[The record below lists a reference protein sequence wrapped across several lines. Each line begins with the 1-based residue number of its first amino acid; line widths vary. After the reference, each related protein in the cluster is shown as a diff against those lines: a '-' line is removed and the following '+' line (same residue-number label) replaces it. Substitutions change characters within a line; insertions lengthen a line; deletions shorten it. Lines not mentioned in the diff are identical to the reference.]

1 MRGKMS
7 SDNYRSEHRQE
18 TAILPADKIAD
29 SNDIEII
36 NLKKEFYELKK
47 INSTLLLC
55 INTLYDSNDGRDAIN
70 YRLATIAGYHNA
82 DRAYIFEVTDDERMF
97 RNTFEWKS
105 DAYPEGLSSI
115 KSFPMKRFE
124 RWLDAFEKNGY
135 IYIESLNSISQ
146 KDSSEFEILST
157 QKIESLMAVPLYKHG
172 TLTGM
177 IVIGNP
183 KSNTESM
190 TLLKS
195 VATFLIGDLERWKY
209 MDQLYNLSYHDKMTG
224 LQNRHAYIKKMKELE
239 RTSEKANA
247 KRKKL
252 GIIFADI
259 NGLKAAND
267 NYGHEKGDEMI
278 ITASTILKT
287 ICATT
292 SQSEKSIDSDSI
304 QRKMKKTNIYRI
316 GGDEFVVFFEDIKK
330 KIFEEK
336 VEEMKKHPI
345 ISVGSIYLE
354 KCENIEKHV
363 IEADKRMY
371 EEKKKWH
378 GEN

>member
-36 NLKKEFYELKK
+36 NLKKEYYELKK

-55 INTLYDSNDGRDAIN
+55 INTLYDSNDGNDAIN
-70 YRLATIAGYHNA
+70 YLLATIAGYHNA

-105 DAYPEGLSSI
+105 DTYPEGLSSI
-115 KSFPMKRFE
+115 KSFQMKRFE
-124 RWLDAFEKNGY
+124 RWLDAFEKDGD
-135 IYIESLNSISQ
+135 IYIESLDSIPQ

-195 VATFLIGDLERWKY
+195 VATFLIGDLERRKY

-239 RTSEKANA
+239 RTSEKSNA

-267 NYGHEKGDEMI
+267 NYGHEKGD
-278 ITASTILKT
+278 
-287 ICATT
+287 
-292 SQSEKSIDSDSI
+292 
-304 QRKMKKTNIYRI
+304 
-316 GGDEFVVFFEDIKK
+316 
-330 KIFEEK
+330 
-336 VEEMKKHPI
+336 
-345 ISVGSIYLE
+345 
-354 KCENIEKHV
+354 
-363 IEADKRMY
+363 
-371 EEKKKWH
+371 
-378 GEN
+378 

>member
-1 MRGKMS
+1 MRGKTAN
-7 SDNYRSEHRQE
+7 DNYQSKLQKEN
-18 TAILPADKIAD
+18 AILPTDKIED
-29 SNDIEII
+29 GNDIEII

-55 INTLYDSNDGRDAIN
+55 INTLYDSNDSKDAIN
-70 YRLATIAGYHNA
+70 YLLATIAGYHNA
-82 DRAYIFEVTDDERMF
+82 DSAYIFEVTDDEKMF
-97 RNTFEWKS
+97 KNTFEWKS
-105 DAYPEGLSSI
+105 ELFPESLSGI
-115 KSFPMKRFE
+115 KKFPVKRFS
-124 RWLDAFEKNGY
+124 RWLDAFEKDGD
-135 IYIESLNSISQ
+135 IYIDSLESIPQ
-146 KDSSEFEILST
+146 KDSSEFEILSA

-172 TLTGM
+172 KLTGM
-177 IVIGNP
+177 IVVGNP
-183 KSNTESM
+183 KSNTDSM

-195 VATFLIGDLERWKY
+195 VATFLLGDLERRKY
-209 MDQLYNLSYHDKMTG
+209 MEQLYNLSYHDKMTG

-239 RTSEKANA
+239 RTSEKANST
-247 KRKKL
+247 KKKL

-259 NGLKAAND
+259 NGLKFAND

-292 SQSEKSIDSDSI
+292 SQYEKGMDSDSI
-304 QRKMKKTNIYRI
+304 QRKHKKTNIYRI
-316 GGDEFVVFFEDIKK
+316 GGDEFVVFFEDIQKK
-330 KIFEEK
+330 VFEEK

-363 IEADKRMY
+363 VEADKRMY